1 MKYKEK
7 ISLLLDLEEKSY
19 EEELDERDYSILDKL
34 SYDKDVFIRDRVAE
48 ILVESSDEKGE
59 EILLRLTN
67 DNDWLVRADA
77 CDSLCISESVTT
89 YNLLK
94 KMAKKDT
101 SGYVRGYAILSL
113 GNMAD
118 KINKEDELLEYLED
132 RLKHEKVQFTKIN
145 IYAVLYNLGR
155 KEYFDNLVSMLNS
168 KKYLN
173 RGSVVNILNYIANED
188 NRDMIIKVLLEHKKK
203 ETAMS
208 VVYTI
213 NDVIKEIEEMD
224 EDDDEENIK
233 I

>member
-1 MKYKEK
+1 MKFREKEK
-7 ISLLLDLEEKSY
+7 ILRQIEEKSY
-19 EEELDERDYSILDKL
+19 EEELDENDYSILNKL
-34 SYDKDVFIRDRVAE
+34 SYDKEVFIRDLVAV

-67 DNDWLVRADA
+67 DKEWLVRADA

-94 KMAKKDT
+94 KIAKKDT

-113 GNMAD
+113 GDIVD

-132 RLKHEKVQFTKIN
+132 RLKHEKVQFTKID

-224 EDDDEENIK
+224 EDEESDE
-233 I
+233 

>member
-1 MKYKEK
+1 MKFREKEK
-7 ISLLLDLEEKSY
+7 ILRQIEEKSY
-19 EEELDERDYSILDKL
+19 EEELDENDYSILNKL
-34 SYDKDVFIRDRVAE
+34 SYDKEVFIRDLVAV

-67 DNDWLVRADA
+67 DKEWLVRADA

-94 KMAKKDT
+94 KIAKKDT

-113 GNMAD
+113 GDIAD

-224 EDDDEENIK
+224 EDEESDE
-233 I
+233 

>member
-1 MKYKEK
+1 MKFREKEK
-7 ISLLLDLEEKSY
+7 ILRQIEEKSY
-19 EEELDERDYSILDKL
+19 EEELDENDYSILNKL
-34 SYDKDVFIRDRVAE
+34 SYDKEVFIRDLVAV

-67 DNDWLVRADA
+67 DKEWLVRADA

-94 KMAKKDT
+94 KIAKKDT

-113 GNMAD
+113 GDIAD

-132 RLKHEKVQFTKIN
+132 RLKHEKVQFTKID

-168 KKYLN
+168 KIYLN

-224 EDDDEENIK
+224 EDEESDE
-233 I
+233 